1 MSIFE
6 INGKKYTARQQPK
19 RKSQMSK
26 VELMAITIG
35 VHDFYGLGSN
45 YTREFPKLTNGSLID
60 EFRLVQEKKSCL
72 TSAERNMVENQFHR
86 LYMEVL

>member
-6 INGKKYTARQQPK
+6 INGKKYTERPQPEKK
-19 RKSQMSK
+19 RRMSK
-26 VELMAITIG
+26 VELMAMAIG
-35 VHDFYGLGSN
+35 VQDFYGLGSN

-60 EFRLVQEKKSCL
+60 EFKLVQEKKSGL